1 MNEPTSRH
9 QIIKAPDGTPLYALV
24 PWEEYEEKL
33 EGRPDEEVLIPHEV
47 VALNLL
53 HDKPMIRAW
62 REHLGLAQREVAA
75 RMGISQ
81 PAYAKM
87 EAKGAKP
94 RVATLKKIAA
104 AMGVE
109 WEQIR
114 G

>member
-1 MNEPTSRH
+1 MSTPTSKH
-9 QIIKAPDGTPLYALV
+9 QIITSPDGTPLYALV

-47 VALNLL
+47 VVLNVL
-53 HDKPMIRAW
+53 HGKPMIRAW
-62 REHLGLAQREVAA
+62 REHLGLSQREVAG

-87 EAKGAKP
+87 EGKDAHP

-104 AMGVE
+104 ALGVQ

>member
-1 MNEPTSRH
+1 MNEPSSRH

-33 EGRPDEEVLIPHEV
+33 EGKPDEEVLIPHEV
-47 VALNLL
+47 VVLNVL

-62 REHLGLAQREVAA
+62 REHLGLSQREVAG
-75 RMGISQ
+75 RMGVSQ

-104 AMGVE
+104 ALGVQ